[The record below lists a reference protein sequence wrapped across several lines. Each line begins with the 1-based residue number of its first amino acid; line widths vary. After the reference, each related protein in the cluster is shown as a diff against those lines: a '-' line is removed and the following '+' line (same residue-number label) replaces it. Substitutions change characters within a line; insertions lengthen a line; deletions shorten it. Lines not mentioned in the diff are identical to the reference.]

1 MRGDSGINGDA
12 QRIETM
18 TWMLFL
24 KVYDSKE
31 EDWEL
36 YDDEYES
43 IIPEDLRWR
52 NWAIDNMDGEALTGD
67 DLLDFVNNK
76 LFPTLKN
83 LKINELTEKR
93 KIILKEV
100 FEDTNQYMKDGILL
114 RKVINVIDEIDFD
127 DAKEK
132 NAFGHIYETILKSLQ
147 SAGNAGE
154 FYTPRAVTDFCA
166 QMIQPQIGDR
176 VADLACGTGGF
187 LTSAISEL
195 ELKIKSVEDRE
206 ILNKSIYGIEK
217 KPLPYLL
224 AVTNMLIHD
233 IDNPG
238 IYHDNSLAYDV
249 RDYKDSNKFDVIMM
263 NPPYGGKETDGIKI
277 NFPADL
283 RSSETAD
290 LFMSLI
296 MYRLREDGRA
306 AVVLPDGFMF
316 GTDNVKM
323 NIKQKLVNE
332 FNLHTI
338 IRLPSSVFAPYTSIT
353 TNILFFDKTH
363 PTETTWFYRVD
374 MPEGY
379 KHFSK
384 TKPMKLEHLD
394 EVRDWWNERL
404 DIEDATT
411 GHPKAKSYSKDEI
424 IANNYNLDLVGFPKI
439 EEEILSPE
447 DTIRE
452 YKEKCASL
460 TAEIDQKLAEIEDL
474 LGIKL

>member
-1 MRGDSGINGDA
+1 
-12 QRIETM
+12 
-18 TWMLFL
+18 
-24 KVYDSKE
+24 
-31 EDWEL
+31 
-36 YDDEYES
+36 
-43 IIPEDLRWR
+43 
-52 NWAIDNMDGEALTGD
+52 
-67 DLLDFVNNK
+67 
-76 LFPTLKN
+76 
-83 LKINELTEKR
+83 
-93 KIILKEV
+93 
-100 FEDTNQYMKDGILL
+100 
-114 RKVINVIDEIDFD
+114 
-127 DAKEK
+127 
-132 NAFGHIYETILKSLQ
+132 
-147 SAGNAGE
+147 
-154 FYTPRAVTDFCA
+154 
-166 QMIQPQIGDR
+166 
-176 VADLACGTGGF
+176 
-187 LTSAISEL
+187 
-195 ELKIKSVEDRE
+195 
-206 ILNKSIYGIEK
+206 
-217 KPLPYLL
+217 
-224 AVTNMLIHD
+224 MLIHD
-233 IDNPG
+233 IDNPD

-249 RDYKDSNKFDVIMM
+249 RDYKDSEKFDVIMM

-323 NIKQKLVNE
+323 NIKQKLINE

-338 IRLPSSVFAPYTSIT
+338 IRLPASVFAPYTSIT

-363 PTETTWFYRVD
+363 PTETTWFYRLD
-374 MPEGY
+374 MPEDY

-411 GHPKAKSYSKDEI
+411 GHPKAKAYSRDEI
-424 IANNYNLDLVGFPKI
+424 IANNYNLDLVGFPNI

-452 YKEKCASL
+452 YKEKRASL
-460 TAEIDQKLAEIEDL
+460 NAEIDQKLAEIEDL